1 MANDGNNAS
10 ADESEEDDRTFMTRN
25 FNLINERLDQLDQ
38 LHTIQRDI
46 SLIKGAIMP
55 TTPMIHSPLKRLQV
69 VSPTPPENCP
79 ASSTW
84 TMVDLIGGVDRCGL

>member
-1 MANDGNNAS
+1 
-10 ADESEEDDRTFMTRN
+10 MTRN
-25 FNLINERLDQLDQ
+25 FELINEQLKQ
-38 LHTIQRDI
+38 LKQLNTIQRDI

-79 ASSTW
+79 VSSL
-84 TMVDLIGGVDRCGL
+84 V